1 VSAAVADSG
10 SSSER
15 EQEHVVCRT
24 ADLPP
29 GSHVVVDVGRR
40 QIGVFNVAGRYYA
53 LPNLCPHQIGPLCA
67 GRTTGTL
74 AASAAT
80 DWQPEW
86 VLDGEVIVCPWHG
99 LEFHVPTGRCLAYAE
114 ITLRSYEVRVV
125 DDHVRVVVGRRTT
138 RDPA

>member
-1 VSAAVADSG
+1 M
-10 SSSER
+10 
-15 EQEHVVCRT
+15 CRT
-24 ADLPP
+24 GDLPP
-29 GSHVVVDVGRR
+29 GSHRVVDAGRR
-40 QIGVFNVAGRYYA
+40 QLGVFNVAGRYYA
-53 LPNLCPHQIGPLCA
+53 LPNLCPHQLGPLCT

-74 AASAAT
+74 AARAAN

-86 VLDGEVIVCPWHG
+86 VMDGEVIVFPWHG

-125 DDHVRVVVGRRTT
+125 EDEVRVVVGRSKA